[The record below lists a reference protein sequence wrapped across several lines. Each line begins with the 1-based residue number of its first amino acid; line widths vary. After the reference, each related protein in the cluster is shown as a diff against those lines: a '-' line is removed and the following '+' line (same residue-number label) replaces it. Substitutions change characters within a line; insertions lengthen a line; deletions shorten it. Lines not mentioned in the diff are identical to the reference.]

1 MRSSPICLRVKG
13 PFACFTRPEFHVE
26 RVSYPVIT
34 PSAARGIL
42 EAILMKPIEKPEAH
56 KRHNQVGFR
65 WVITRLGIINK
76 GTMFSILRN
85 ELGYERHQS
94 PEDATGYDINE
105 VKKDGRPKNRAQR
118 HSLILTGGTDAH
130 GHRRMLDF
138 LIEAV
143 IEVPPESRQRGGRQ
157 VRPSAE
163 FLARN
168 KYHAMFLRR
177 ARAGQCF
184 YQPFFGCREFS
195 LAEWELIEAHDGPD
209 ADGNPRWRLEE
220 GAALAMR
227 NVNEPFGMIF
237 RDFDFKPVWDHWPC
251 KDQENDRHPIA
262 PRPPDGWDKPGNRPQ
277 PTHFT
282 AQAVKGWITVE
293 AKGGSHAC

>member
-42 EAILMKPIEKPEAH
+42 EAILMKPIEKPEAN
-56 KRHNQVGFR
+56 KRHNKIGFR
-65 WVITRLGIINK
+65 WVITRLGIIKK

-85 ELGYERHQS
+85 ELGYGSHQK
-94 PEDATGYDINE
+94 PENATGYDINAA
-105 VKKDGRPKNRAQR
+105 RIRAQR
-118 HSLILTGGTDAH
+118 HSLILKDVEY
-130 GHRRMLDF
+130 

-143 IEVPPESRQRGGRQ
+143 IEVPQETRQRGGWQ

-168 KYHAMFLRR
+168 KYHQMFLRR

-195 LAEWELIEAHDGPD
+195 VAEWELIEQPPEKIEVPWA
-209 ADGNPRWRLEE
+209 
-220 GAALAMR
+220 
-227 NVNEPFGMIF
+227 NENFGMIF
-237 RDFDFKPVWDHWPC
+237 RDFDFKPMWDCWQPGE
-251 KDQENDRHPIA
+251 DQKNDLHPFV
-262 PRPPDGWDKPGNRPQ
+262 PRPATGWDQPGQRPV
-277 PTHFT
+277 PTHLPAKT
-282 AQAVKGWITVE
+282 VNGWITVE
-293 AKGGSHAC
+293 ERSAV